1 MSALMSA
8 GYGRFISL
16 FLAKDLRNPLK
27 MLIFALYLS
36 IKQLSVSLF
45 IMDIDINLRNDKA
58 GLLAYF
64 RSRASEIASEL
75 ALQYSVEDYKKKAS
89 AMNRAIVKSKENLL
103 SIVEETARA
112 QHWSNNEIL
121 ECVLMITY
129 TNDVVMLES
138 RNAVWQYDY
147 MAFSRRVGE
156 LWEPFCKLCFKYP
169 STRIASFVPPLF
181 SEVKADLTAEIADY
195 IDGLS
200 IRQNEKAQL
209 KRYYDKVWGLV
220 TSGEIQLECDLHFTD
235 GATKYIVDFKS
246 GFGSNEKG
254 NTNRLL
260 LVGSIY
266 RNIETENYKCLIFVR
281 STENNHYL
289 ATLQNSGVWETSCGS
304 DTYSKIF
311 DFTGFD
317 IHGWIE
323 GNIDWMN
330 DFAPRMKETV
340 THNNLQNYLIW

>member
-1 MSALMSA
+1 M
-8 GYGRFISL
+8 F
-16 FLAKDLRNPLK
+16 
-27 MLIFALYLS
+27 IFALDLR
-36 IKQLSVSLF
+36 INNKAIVLP
-45 IMDIDINLRNDKA
+45 IMDIDRNLKNNKA

-64 RSRASEIASEL
+64 RSRANEIVSEL
-75 ALQYSVEDYKKKAS
+75 ALQYSATDYKKKAS
-89 AMNRAIVKSKENLL
+89 ALNKAIIQSKENLL
-103 SIVEETARA
+103 SIVEETART
-112 QHWSNNEIL
+112 QHWTNNEIL

-138 RNAVWQYDY
+138 RNAVWEYDY

-169 STRIASFVPPLF
+169 STRIVSFVPPLF
-181 SEVKADLTAEIADY
+181 SEVKASLTTEIATY
-195 IDGLS
+195 IDGLA
-200 IRQNEKAQL
+200 IRADEKTQL

-235 GATKYIVDFKS
+235 GTTKYIVDFKS

-266 RNIETENYKCLIFVR
+266 QNIETENYKCLIFVR

-289 ATLQNSGVWETSCGS
+289 TTLQNSGVWETSCGA
-304 DTYSKIF
+304 DTYFKICH
-311 DFTGFD
+311 FTGFD
-317 IHGWIE
+317 IHHWIDN
-323 GNIDWMN
+323 NIDWMN
-330 DFAPRMKETV
+330 DFAPQMRETIV
-340 THNNLQNYLIW
+340 HNNLQNYLIW